1 MRHPRRLGSTAG
13 RRKGGVT
20 GGDAASG
27 VPRVA
32 RRYDVWVT
40 AHSRASGTRGT
51 GRASR
56 VPDGHRD
63 LGFVRD
69 EMFAKNGRERWRPR
83 VGRAIARRTILL
95 DLLVEIV
102 DVYRGARGNITH
114 GGDGRRP
121 PCA

>member
-1 MRHPRRLGSTAG
+1 MAG

-20 GGDAASG
+20 SGDAASG

>member
-20 GGDAASG
+20 SGDAASG

-56 VPDGHRD
+56 VPDVTG
-63 LGFVRD
+63 
-69 EMFAKNGRERWRPR
+69 
-83 VGRAIARRTILL
+83 T
-95 DLLVEIV
+95 
-102 DVYRGARGNITH
+102 
-114 GGDGRRP
+114 
-121 PCA
+121 